1 MNRFVA
7 HRSFRAWGL
16 AIAALSV
23 VGCSRAS
30 EEPIVANL
38 TAAEKIRTALVGEG
52 AAGADE
58 AAATGTGWATLK
70 GKFTFDGTP
79 PTMPPYAVNK
89 DQATCA
95 PGGQA
100 PLQQFLLV
108 DSGNKGIANIAVF
121 ARKVSRVHEG
131 AGPRTETA
139 LLDQKECVFLTHM
152 LGVTTGQPIDI
163 KNSDNVGHNTNISGQ
178 NGFNQTIAS
187 GASTPFVA
195 KKEESVPV
203 PVRCSIHPWMI
214 SYLLPRNNAYFA
226 VTGPD
231 GSFEI
236 PNLPA
241 GEKLE
246 IQVWHEH
253 AAGGNGALFVDTPET
268 KELNWSN
275 KGRFIVTLEEDEVRD
290 LPIVVPAS
298 AFGG

>member
-7 HRSFRAWGL
+7 HCSFRTWGL
-16 AIAALSV
+16 ALAALGV
-23 VGCSRAS
+23 VGCSRSS
-30 EEPIVANL
+30 EDPIVANL
-38 TAAEKIRTALVGEG
+38 TAAEKIRTVLVGEG
-52 AAGADE
+52 AAAGGE

-70 GKFTFDGTP
+70 GKFTFDGAP

-108 DSGNKGIANIAVF
+108 DSGSKGIANVAIF
-121 ARKVSRVHEG
+121 ARKASRVHEG
-131 AGPRTETA
+131 SGPRTEPV
-139 LLDQKECVFLTHM
+139 LFDQKECVFLTHM

-163 KNSDNVGHNTNISGQ
+163 RNSDNVGHNTAISGQ

-187 GASTPFVA
+187 GATTPFVA
-195 KKEESVPV
+195 KKEESAPV

-214 SYLLPRNNAYFA
+214 SYMLPRENAYFA
-226 VTGPD
+226 ITGPD

-246 IQVWHEH
+246 VQVWHES
-253 AAGGNGALFVDTPET
+253 AAGGNGALFVDTPQG

-275 KGRFIVTLEEDEVRD
+275 KGRFVVTLEENETRD

>member
-1 MNRFVA
+1 MNFIFADRL
-7 HRSFRAWGL
+7 S
-16 AIAALSV
+16 AALALAVVTLSA
-23 VGCSRAS
+23 VGCQRSS
-30 EEPIVANL
+30 DEPIYANL
-38 TAAEKIRTALVGEG
+38 AAAEKIRVALGGE
-52 AAGADE
+52 AGAVE
-58 AAATGTGWATLK
+58 EVAATGTGWATLK
-70 GKFTFDGTP
+70 GKFTFDGDP

-108 DSGNKGIANIAVF
+108 DPDSKGIANVVVF
-121 ARKVSRVHEG
+121 ARKVSRVHDD
-131 AGPRTETA
+131 AGPRSDSI
-139 LLDQKECVFLTHM
+139 LYDQKVCLFLTHV
-152 LGVTTGQPIDI
+152 LGMTTGQTIDI

-187 GASTPFVA
+187 GATTPFLV
-195 KKEESVPV
+195 KKEEAAPV
-203 PVRCSIHPWMI
+203 PVRCSIHPWMLA
-214 SYLLPRNNAYFA
+214 YLLPRSNTYFA
-226 VTGPD
+226 VTAED

-246 IQVWHEH
+246 IQVWHEN
-253 AAGGNGALFVDTPET
+253 AAGGNGALFVNTPEG

-275 KGRFIVTLEEDEVRD
+275 KGRFIVTLEENEERD
-290 LPIVVPAS
+290 LPIVVPAA

>member
-7 HRSFRAWGL
+7 LRLFPAWGL
-16 AIAALSV
+16 AALTLGV
-23 VGCSRAS
+23 IGCSRAS
-30 EEPIVANL
+30 EDPIVANL
-38 TAAEKIRTALVGEG
+38 TAAEKIRTALVGEEG
-52 AAGADE
+52 AGEGE

-131 AGPRTETA
+131 SGPRTDTA
-139 LLDQKECVFLTHM
+139 LLDQKVCVFLTHV

-163 KNSDNVGHNTNISGQ
+163 RNSDDVGHNTNISGQ

-187 GASTPFVA
+187 GATTPFVA
-195 KKEESVPV
+195 KKEESLPV
-203 PVRCSIHPWMI
+203 AVRCSIHPWML
-214 SYLLPRNNAYFA
+214 SYMLPRENAYFA
-226 VTGPD
+226 ITAPD

-253 AAGGNGALFVDTPET
+253 AAGGNGALFVDTPEG

-275 KGRFIVTLEEDEVRD
+275 KGRFIVTLEENETRD

>member
-1 MNRFVA
+1 MNLISADRL
-7 HRSFRAWGL
+7 S
-16 AIAALSV
+16 AALALAV
-23 VGCSRAS
+23 VTLGAVGCSRS
-30 EEPIVANL
+30 SDEPVHANL
-38 TAAEKIRTALVGEG
+38 AAAEKIRVALGGE
-52 AAGADE
+52 AGAVE
-58 AAATGTGWATLK
+58 EVAATGTGWATLK
-70 GKFTFDGTP
+70 GKFTFDGDP

-108 DSGNKGIANIAVF
+108 DPASKGIANVVVF
-121 ARKVSRVHEG
+121 ARKVSRVHDD
-131 AGPRTETA
+131 AGPRSDSI
-139 LLDQKECVFLTHM
+139 LYDQKVCLFLTHV
-152 LGVTTGQPIDI
+152 LGMTTGQTIDI

-187 GASTPFVA
+187 GATTPFLV
-195 KKEESVPV
+195 KKEEAAPV
-203 PVRCSIHPWMI
+203 PVRCSIHPWMLA
-214 SYLLPRNNAYFA
+214 YLLPRSNTYFA
-226 VTGPD
+226 VTAED

-246 IQVWHEH
+246 IQVWHEN
-253 AAGGNGALFVDTPET
+253 AAGGNGALFVNTPAG

-275 KGRFIVTLEEDEVRD
+275 KGRFIVTLEENEERD
-290 LPIVVPAS
+290 LPIVVPAA

>member
-7 HRSFRAWGL
+7 YRSFHAWGL
-16 AIAALSV
+16 AVAALSV
-23 VGCSRAS
+23 IGCSRAS
-30 EEPIVANL
+30 EDPIYANL
-38 TAAEKIRTALVGEG
+38 TAAEKIRVVLAGDAAAADGE
-52 AAGADE
+52 E
-58 AAATGTGWATLK
+58 AATGTGWATLK

-79 PTMPPYAVNK
+79 PVMPPYAVNK

-108 DSGNKGIANIAVF
+108 DSGSKGIANVAIF

-131 AGPRTETA
+131 SGPRTEPVVF
-139 LLDQKECVFLTHM
+139 DQKECVFLTHL

-163 KNSDNVGHNTNISGQ
+163 KNSDNVGHNTAISGQ

-187 GASTPFVA
+187 GATTPFAA
-195 KKEESVPV
+195 KKEESAPV

-214 SYLLPRNNAYFA
+214 SYMLPRANAYFA
-226 VTGPD
+226 ITGPD

-246 IQVWHEH
+246 IQVWHES
-253 AAGGNGALFVDTPET
+253 AAGGNGALFVDTPQG

-275 KGRFIVTLEEDEVRD
+275 KGRFIVTLEEGNTLD

>member
-7 HRSFRAWGL
+7 FHSFPAWAL
-16 AIAALSV
+16 AAVALGV
-23 VGCSRAS
+23 IGCSRGS
-30 EEPIVANL
+30 QDPIVANL

-79 PTMPPYAVNK
+79 PTMPPYVVNK

-108 DSGNKGIANIAVF
+108 DSGNQGIANVAIF
-121 ARKVSRVHEG
+121 ARKVSRVHDD
-131 AGPRTETA
+131 AGPSDETA
-139 LLDQKECVFLTHM
+139 LLDQKVCVFLTHV

-163 KNSDNVGHNTNISGQ
+163 KNSDDVGHNTNISGQ

-187 GASTPFVA
+187 GSSTPFVA
-195 KKEESVPV
+195 KKEESAPV
-203 PVRCSIHPWMI
+203 PVRCSIHPWML

-226 VTGPD
+226 ITAPD

-253 AAGGNGALFVDTPET
+253 ASGGNGALFVDTPQG

-275 KGRFIVTLEEDEVRD
+275 KGRFVVTLEENETRE

>member
-7 HRSFRAWGL
+7 HRSFRVWGL
-16 AIAALSV
+16 AALALSA
-23 VGCSRAS
+23 VGCSRGS
-30 EEPIVANL
+30 EDPIVANL

-52 AAGADE
+52 GEAGAE

-100 PLQQFLLV
+100 PLQQFLVV
-108 DSGNKGIANIAVF
+108 DSGNKGIANVAVF

-131 AGPRTETA
+131 SGPRTDSV
-139 LLDQKECVFLTHM
+139 LFDQKVCVFLTHM
-152 LGVTTGQPIDI
+152 LGVTTGQTIDI
-163 KNSDNVGHNTNISGQ
+163 RNSDDVGHNTNISGQ

-187 GASTPFVA
+187 GATTPFPV
-195 KKEESVPV
+195 KKEEAVPV

-214 SYLLPRNNAYFA
+214 SYLLPRSNAYFA
-226 VTGPD
+226 VTAPD

-253 AAGGNGALFVDTPET
+253 ASGGNGALFVDTPEG
-268 KELNWSN
+268 KKLNWSN

-290 LPIVVPAS
+290 LPIVVPAT

>member
-1 MNRFVA
+1 MNVISADRL
-7 HRSFRAWGL
+7 S
-16 AIAALSV
+16 AALALAV
-23 VGCSRAS
+23 VALSAGGCQRAS
-30 EEPIVANL
+30 DEPIYANL
-38 TAAEKIRTALVGEG
+38 AAAEKIRVVLGGE
-52 AAGADE
+52 AGAVDE
-58 AAATGTGWATLK
+58 VVSAGTGWATLK

-100 PLQQFLLV
+100 PLQQYLLV
-108 DSGNKGIANIAVF
+108 DSGNKGIANVAVF

-131 AGPRTETA
+131 SGPSDKQA
-139 LLDQKECVFLTHM
+139 LLDQKVCVFLTHV

-163 KNSDNVGHNTNISGQ
+163 KNSDDVGHNTNISGQ

-187 GASTPFVA
+187 GSSTPFVA
-195 KKEESVPV
+195 KKEESAPV
-203 PVRCSIHPWMI
+203 PVRCSIHPWML

-226 VTGPD
+226 VTAPD

-253 AAGGNGALFVDTPET
+253 AAGGNGALFVDTPEG
-268 KELNWSN
+268 KKLNWSN
-275 KGRFIVTLEEDEVRD
+275 KGRFVVTLEEDEVRD

-298 AFGG
+298 AFGS

>member
-7 HRSFRAWGL
+7 HRSFRVWGL
-16 AIAALSV
+16 AALALSV

-30 EEPIVANL
+30 EDPIVANL
-38 TAAEKIRTALVGEG
+38 TAAEKIRTALVGEAGG
-52 AAGADE
+52 AGGE
-58 AAATGTGWATLK
+58 AAATGVGWATLK

-108 DSGNKGIANIAVF
+108 DADSKGIANVAIF

-131 AGPRTETA
+131 SGPRSDTA
-139 LLDQKECVFLTHM
+139 LLDQKVCVFLTHV

-195 KKEESVPV
+195 KKEESLPV
-203 PVRCSIHPWMI
+203 AVRCSIHPWML
-214 SYLLPRNNAYFA
+214 SYMLPRENAYFA
-226 VTGPD
+226 ITAPD

-253 AAGGNGALFVDTPET
+253 AAGGNGALFVDTPAG

-275 KGRFIVTLEEDEVRD
+275 KGRFIVTLEENETRD
-290 LPIVVPAS
+290 LPIVVPAT

>member
-1 MNRFVA
+1 M
-7 HRSFRAWGL
+7 
-16 AIAALSV
+16 ALSV
-23 VGCSRAS
+23 VGCSRGS
-30 EEPIVANL
+30 EDPIVANL

-52 AAGADE
+52 GGAGAE

-100 PLQQFLLV
+100 PLQQFLVV
-108 DSGNKGIANIAVF
+108 DSGNKGIANVAVF

-131 AGPRTETA
+131 SGPRTDSV
-139 LLDQKECVFLTHM
+139 LFDQKVCVFLTHM
-152 LGVTTGQPIDI
+152 LGVTTGQTIDI
-163 KNSDNVGHNTNISGQ
+163 RNSDDVGHNTNISGQ

-187 GASTPFVA
+187 GATTPFPV
-195 KKEESVPV
+195 KKEEAAPV
-203 PVRCSIHPWMI
+203 AVRCSIHPWMI
-214 SYLLPRNNAYFA
+214 SYLLPRSNAYFA
-226 VTGPD
+226 ITAPD

-253 AAGGNGALFVDTPET
+253 AAGGNGALFVDTPEG
-268 KELNWSN
+268 KKLNWSN

-290 LPIVVPAS
+290 LPIVVPAT